1 MDFAQ
6 TSGEIRRQLIY
17 NVHTFMKGTKI
28 LAIGGHPDDME
39 QFAGGTLILLKKAGC
54 DVTIAALTAGECG
67 SKTVSGPQIKA
78 TRLKEAT
85 NAAKLIGAKYIN
97 LDIPDGS
104 LDYNLESAQKVAGLI
119 RDVNP
124 DVIIT
129 HPVDDYM
136 TDHFHA
142 GRLVL
147 WAVPEAGHPNFPTA
161 SKSPAITQQPYV
173 YHTDPQGLTDARGQI
188 VKVNTIVDISDV
200 IEEKLKAFAAHKSQ
214 MGFLAH
220 RNKPNAVEKTR
231 RWAITRGEQVRTGF
245 AEGFYQELAAEYPR
259 GNILLEL
266 LPGKVYT
273 L

>member
-1 MDFAQ
+1 MDVTQ
-6 TSGEIRRQLIY
+6 KTDEIRSKLMY
-17 NVHTFMKGTKI
+17 NMQTFMKDTKV

-39 QFAGGTLILLKKAGC
+39 QFAGGTLILLKYAGC
-54 DVTIAALTAGECG
+54 DI
-67 SKTVSGPQIKA
+67 SI
-78 TRLKEAT
+78 
-85 NAAKLIGAKYIN
+85 AAKLIGAKYIN

-104 LDYNLESAQKVAGLI
+104 LDYNLETTQKVAGLI
-119 RDVNP
+119 RDINP
-124 DVIIT
+124 DIIIT
-129 HPVDDYM
+129 HPVEDYM

-147 WAVPEAGHPNFPTA
+147 WAVPEAGHPNFATA
-161 SKSPAITQQPYV
+161 SKSPAITKQPYV
-173 YHTDPQGLTDARGQI
+173 YHTDPQGLTDAKGQI
-188 VKVNTIVDISDV
+188 VKVNTVVDISDV

>member
-1 MDFAQ
+1 M
-6 TSGEIRRQLIY
+6 Y
-17 NVHTFMKGTKI
+17 NMQAFMKDAKVF
-28 LAIGGHPDDME
+28 AIGGHPDDME
-39 QFAGGTLILLKKAGC
+39 QFAGGTLILLKYAGC

-67 SKTVSGPQIKA
+67 SKIVSGPEIKA
-78 TRLKEAT
+78 LRLKEASI
-85 NAAKLIGAKYIN
+85 AAKLIGAKYIN

-104 LDYNLESAQKVAGLI
+104 LDYDLKTAQKVAGLI

-124 DVIIT
+124 DIIIT

-147 WAVPEAGHPNFPTA
+147 WAVPEAGHPNFSTA
-161 SKSPAITQQPYV
+161 SKSPAITKQPYV
-173 YHTDPQGLTDARGQI
+173 YHTDPQGLTNAKGQI

-231 RWAITRGEQVRTGF
+231 RWAITRGEQVRTGY
-245 AEGFYQELAAEYPR
+245 AEGFYQELAAEYPKK
-259 GNILLEL
+259 NILFEILKD
-266 LPGKVYT
+266 KVT
-273 L
+273 NL